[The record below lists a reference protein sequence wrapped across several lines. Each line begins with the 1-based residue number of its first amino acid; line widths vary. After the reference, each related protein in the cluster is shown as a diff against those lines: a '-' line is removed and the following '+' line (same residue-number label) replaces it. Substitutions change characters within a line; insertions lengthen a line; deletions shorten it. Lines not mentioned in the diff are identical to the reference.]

1 MSYLEW
7 SALGLIL
14 ILFELFV
21 PGVYLFWFGLAGL
34 AVSWGIYMML
44 IPESVTVQLFAFSV
58 FSCLTTLAGVY
69 IYKKVENKFKGVK
82 EYKNLNDLAGQYVG
96 QVATLTQDAVDG
108 KSKVKVGD
116 SVWLAMTNEDLKA
129 GEKVLITGVE
139 KGVIFIVTR
148 KS

>member
-7 SALGLIL
+7 SALGLLL
-14 ILFELFV
+14 ILFELFI

-34 AVSWGIYMML
+34 AVSWGVYMLL
-44 IPESVTVQLFAFSV
+44 IPETVTVQLFAFSIL
-58 FSCLTTLAGVY
+58 SCLTTLSGVY

-82 EYKNLNDLAGQYVG
+82 EYKNLNDLASQYIGQI
-96 QVATLTQDAVDG
+96 ATLTQDTVDG

-139 KGVIFIVTR
+139 KGLIFIVT
-148 KS
+148 KK